1 MQWWNMFRS
10 LTNSFY
16 RHPGLPVNTSRLLL
30 RDFVAADHASVHR
43 NAVDP
48 KVTQYTE
55 RGPNR
60 EADTKVFLAH
70 ALAAQRRR
78 PRKQFDLAVVLK
90 QDGYLLGACGLHVVG
105 SPVLGERVCDRDR
118 EGPPDVGIPRVGAS
132 PDYCLL
138 LSRECGLDPL
148 PGESRHATRRP
159 STPAYVETRP
169 VAGHVSLRHPRPRM
183 AACWSL
189 IHKLEEQQ
197 GEFPLAYRAC
207 AGPEYGRSDCADMHR
222 IPPV

>member
-90 QDGYLLGACGLHVVG
+90 QDGYLLGACGLHVTQPPRNEG
-105 SPVLGERVCDRDR
+105 YLGYWLGRPFWGNGYATETVKGRIAV
-118 EGPPDVGIPRVGAS
+118 
-132 PDYCLL
+132 
-138 LSRECGLDPL
+138 
-148 PGESRHATRRP
+148 ES
-159 STPAYVETRP
+159 
-169 VAGHVSLRHPRPRM
+169 
-183 AACWSL
+183 
-189 IHKLEEQQ
+189 
-197 GEFPLAYRAC
+197 C
-207 AGPEYGRSDCADMHR
+207 AGVAAAGVWTATADVIAAARNITDPNATVVFM
-222 IPPV
+222 